1 MKLKTGI
8 LLFLFILT
16 TCSTGLAAE
25 NTHVFPDVG
34 TLTFPA
40 EVEVIPYQSKTSAK
54 TVHDLLAKDGEVWR
68 VAQFFFSPPFT
79 GVHRNDLK
87 YNINVIEAALG
98 DVAYR
103 QLRESPDSR
112 LLLNTLIDAST
123 FSDEKLIIKTVVI
136 YSKWVFRTDYY
147 AIDCPEGT
155 RILVMLYPDGDVY
168 FWRPILANVIAS
180 IQR

>member
-1 MKLKTGI
+1 MKLKTSI
-8 LLFLFILT
+8 LLFLLILM
-16 TCSTGLAAE
+16 TCSTTLAAE

-40 EVEVIPYQSKTSAK
+40 EVELIKYQSKTSAK
-54 TVHDLLAKDGEVWR
+54 TVYDLLAKDGEVWR
-68 VAQFFFSPPFT
+68 VTQFFFSPPFT

-87 YNINVIEAALG
+87 DNINVLEATLG
-98 DVAYR
+98 NVAYR

-112 LLLNTLIDAST
+112 LLLNTPIDAST

-136 YSKWVFRTDYY
+136 YGKWVFHTDYY
-147 AIDCPEGT
+147 AIDCPEGI
-155 RILVMLYPDGDVY
+155 RILSVLYPDGDVY
-168 FWRPILANVIAS
+168 FWRPIIANAIAS